1 MMRIA
6 ICGGIGSGKSAVS
19 SILRSL
25 GAKVLIAD
33 EINAE
38 LLASPDYID
47 ALSHIFPT
55 AVHNHIVD
63 KKELSRIV
71 FSDEKERVKLMEL
84 AHGKIYSLMMKKSE
98 GEKVV
103 FFEIPLM
110 SMCPLTFDSIWFV
123 KAKKEDRI
131 LKIMARDDC
140 SKDRAERLVELQAD
154 EEKMEQ
160 KADYVICNNYE
171 YSCLKD
177 QVASK
182 YYFILEHFS

>member
-1 MMRIA
+1 MRVA

-38 LLASPDYID
+38 LLASPDYISE
-47 ALSHIFPT
+47 LSHIFPT

-71 FSDEKERVKLMEL
+71 FSDEKERMKLMEL

-98 GEKVV
+98 GEKLV

-123 KAKKEDRI
+123 KADREDRI
-131 LKIMARDDC
+131 LKITERDGC
-140 SKDRAERLVELQAD
+140 SKDRAERLVALQSD
-154 EEKMEQ
+154 EEKMER
-160 KADYVICNNYE
+160 KADFVIRNNYDF
-171 YSCLKD
+171 SCLRE
-177 QVASK
+177 QVASR